1 MTTCPIL
8 TSGLATATAAGAG
21 QCFMWELAAGAGH
34 YMIGL
39 AGFSAQTGRYQNT
52 ERTWLREQTRGD
64 HLMVQSLNT
73 LINSIHFAP
82 RRQGFVSIHG
92 VFVTLSCSLPK
103 TAKTTKVSGRGN
115 VPFLRGS
122 RCLDDKC
129 GIMMFSP
136 ALSRQHQTVL
146 CWEPSDGRATNDD
159 VTSHITTRHT

>member
-39 AGFSAQTGRYQNT
+39 AGFSAQTGRYQYT
-52 ERTWLREQTRGD
+52 ERTWPREQSRGD

-82 RRQGFVSIHG
+82 CRQGFMSIHEL
-92 VFVTLSCSLPK
+92 FVTLSWLLPK
-103 TAKTTKVSGRGN
+103 TTKTLGN
-115 VPFLRGS
+115 CPIPKRFT
-122 RCLDDKC
+122 CLDDKC

-136 ALSRQHQTVL
+136 ALSCQHQTVL
-146 CWEPSDGRATNDD
+146 CWEPSDGGATNDD
-159 VTSHITTRHT
+159 VTSHITTCHA